1 MFARYIGEVGT
12 GLTKGEIYYVTI
24 SEELVQEDRRF
35 CITIGDFWS
44 SDYSSYGE
52 AMMEWDFKV

>member
-12 GLTKGEIYYVTI
+12 GLTNGEIYYVTI

-35 CITIGDFWS
+35 CIAIGDFWA
-44 SDYSSYGE
+44 SDYSSYGD